1 MTDNEQFRADTE
13 ELFNKLTDYKKRHS
27 FMRGGKMDPKGVDI
41 LESELRLVLTILRTD
56 EENAKQRQWDSYC

>member
-13 ELFNKLTDYKKRHS
+13 ELFNKLKTYKKKHS
-27 FMRGGKMDPKGVDI
+27 FMSGGRMNQKGADI
-41 LESELRLVLTILRTD
+41 LEDELRLVLTILRTD